1 MYRFILASVAYTDVF
16 NINSTD
22 TSYYD
27 NFLNAKDLKYMQD
40 SKNRTGVV
48 VNMTPTE
55 YYQAC
60 ADDIFG
66 KPVESIKRQ
75 RASNAEAIQEYT
87 DAMLSGDKFP
97 LCFINYADKAQE
109 GLHRMMAAG
118 NAFGWDEKFPV
129 LVVTAYDEEREIW
142 RNNFDAFRNYLNY
155 EFKSDVEEAASS
167 ISGEQMPTDFYE
179 EFRDAIK
186 EQALTHGYNIEVD
199 FDTDTN
205 AEGYHRVYVW
215 VTSFNGL
222 EGERNSFEQQ
232 FVWLEDMYEAGNGI
246 DDFHEDTFNIDD
258 YLMDNMS
265 EDDVF

>member
-1 MYRFILASVAYTDVF
+1 MYRYIRASVAYTDVF
-16 NINSTD
+16 DINSTD
-22 TSYYD
+22 MSYYD

-40 SKNRTGVV
+40 SKNRTGEI

-66 KPVESIKRQ
+66 KPVESIKQQ

-97 LCFINYADKAQE
+97 LCFINYADKSQE

-118 NAFGWDEKFPV
+118 NAFGWDTKFPV
-129 LVVTAYDEEREIW
+129 LVVTAYDDTIEAW
-142 RNNFDAFRNYLNY
+142 RNNFYDFQNYLNY
-155 EFKSDVEEAASS
+155 EFKSDVEQAASD
-167 ISGEQMPTDFYE
+167 ISGPQMPTDFYDVFSSALE
-179 EFRDAIK
+179 EKAAER
-186 EQALTHGYNIEVD
+186 GYNITVD
-199 FDTDTN
+199 FATDTN

-222 EGERNSFEQQ
+222 IGDRNALSQQ
-232 FVWLEDMYEAGNGI
+232 FVWLEDMYETGNGI
-246 DDFHEDTFNIDD
+246 DEFHEDTFNIDD

-265 EDDVF
+265 EDDL